1 MKLFIYNEKSILN
14 NPVSRWINFIIMS
27 ILTLLFICNEA
38 TPPTITYWGLAF
50 IIMFSSICMS
60 FCYDITMQKTKFYDD
75 GTGERNKQNEFSIR
89 YIMVSSMLSCAL
101 AIACAI
107 CYQAYFQ
114 IGFNRFYCM
123 MSFIP
128 IPILIFNLLNIP
140 SLYYPIFKDVLRI
153 S

>member
-1 MKLFIYNEKSILN
+1 MKLFIYNEVSILN
-14 NPVSRWINFIIMS
+14 NPVSRGINFIIML

-38 TPPTITYWGLAF
+38 TPPTITYWGLVF
-50 IIMFSSICMS
+50 IILFSSICMS
-60 FCYDITMQKTKFYDD
+60 FCYDITMQNTKFYDD
-75 GTGERNKQNEFSIR
+75 NTRERNKKNDFSIR
-89 YIMVSSMLSCAL
+89 YIMVSSILSCTL

-114 IGFNRFYCM
+114 IGFNQFYWI

-140 SLYYPIFKDVLRI
+140 SLYYPIFKDALRI
-153 S
+153 L